1 MKRYSSL
8 AYAFAATCLLSGSA
22 ALAQDTKGPK
32 GSKGSKEPKEIQE
45 HVIKQYDELIIRKK
59 TDKDSK
65 VVVEIK
71 DGKVLVN
78 GKPMEEFEDEN
89 ISIRRNP
96 SGRIVIGSQFRT
108 PQGGAKVFEF
118 DANNQ
123 YKILGS
129 RAFLGVVTEEA
140 PGGARITSVSKG
152 TAAEKAG
159 LKANDIITKING
171 EKVNDENDVSRLIR
185 AQKPKDKVKL
195 DLLRD
200 GKEISVTAELGENT
214 NPQNFSF
221 SMPETFELEGLDLQ
235 GLENLQTPKNFE
247 WSPRGFGTTVRP
259 KIGIKAQ
266 DTENGVGVKV
276 LDVESE
282 SAAEKSGIE
291 EDDIITEFNDK
302 KVNSADELSREAVA
316 AKDKAKIPV
325 KLLRDGKT
333 VSVDIV
339 IPKKLKT
346 ANL

>member
-1 MKRYSSL
+1 MKKYSNM
-8 AYAFAATCLLSGSA
+8 AFAFAATCLLSGSA

-32 GSKGSKEPKEIQE
+32 GSKGSKESKEIKEQ
-45 HVIKQYDELIIRKK
+45 VIKQYDELIIRKK

-65 VVVEIK
+65 VVLEIK

-78 GKPMEEFEDEN
+78 GKPMEDFEDEN

-96 SGRIVIGSQFRT
+96 SGRIVIGSQFRS
-108 PQGGAKVFEF
+108 PQGGAKMFEL
-118 DANNQ
+118 DSKDQ
-123 YKILGS
+123 YKVLGS

-140 PGGARITSVSKG
+140 PGGARIVTVSKG
-152 TAAEKAG
+152 SAAEKAG
-159 LKANDIITKING
+159 LQAKDIITKING

-200 GKEISVTAELGENT
+200 GKETSVTAELGENT
-214 NPQNFSF
+214 SPQNYSF

-235 GLENLQTPKNFE
+235 GLENFQAPKGFEFTP
-247 WSPRGFGTTVRP
+247 RLHGFGRP

-302 KVNSADELSREAVA
+302 KVNSADDLSREAGA

-325 KLLRDGKT
+325 KLLRNGKT
-333 VSVDIV
+333 VSLDIV

-346 ANL
+346 ADL